1 MRVVVRGNT
10 WSLRGVTSST
20 FSACVHGAIL
30 GWVALGPS
38 LPLEE
43 RPRSIYDQQIRPNE
57 KKIVWYNLRDKLP
70 EVAPGAR
77 SDPRPA
83 RARVKFHQTVV
94 SGARDDSRPPQM
106 IWSPEPAIEVP
117 KPDAARL
124 PNVLAVAPPAR
135 PQPRPFAVPPENR
148 PKSAAAQ
155 LAEAPAMAA
164 KPELRNLPLT
174 TAGPRPQPLAFT
186 LPPAIKRDRP
196 ATLVLPDAPVLEA
209 AVKITGAPDLPLTAP
224 MPRLQPKVFNAP
236 PVRPLT
242 EIAGSSRSGSAD
254 MDAPPATENRP
265 LSAPGAIAGL
275 ARPFLAPPSAPRIER
290 PPAAL
295 PAEAPAAGAA
305 SSQTASLASMAIVGL
320 NPANTS
326 VIPAPPAPRDGGFS
340 AGPVVRPEG

>member
-1 MRVVVRGNT
+1 
-10 WSLRGVTSST
+10 
-20 FSACVHGAIL
+20 
-30 GWVALGPS
+30 
-38 LPLEE
+38 
-43 RPRSIYDQQIRPNE
+43 
-57 KKIVWYNLRDKLP
+57 
-70 EVAPGAR
+70 
-77 SDPRPA
+77 
-83 RARVKFHQTVV
+83 
-94 SGARDDSRPPQM
+94 
-106 IWSPEPAIEVP
+106 
-117 KPDAARL
+117 
-124 PNVLAVAPPAR
+124 
-135 PQPRPFAVPPENR
+135 
-148 PKSAAAQ
+148 
-155 LAEAPAMAA
+155 MAA

-326 VIPAPPAPRDGGFS
+326 VIPAPPAPREGAGLRGRPPSRSSRLLRPARSPFS
-340 AGPVVRPEG
+340 ALREQTRTHSLLANFPCAVRSGQPCQYLAKAVVRNPRKTRARHFCASSTG